1 MLDGRYLRDNLDAV
15 RAALGARAA
24 GWDFDRF
31 VALDD
36 ERRRL
41 IGEVEGRQAL
51 RNEASKTI
59 GELMRTGQRDEA
71 EAAKERVR
79 VINEEIAGLDGT
91 LAQVEADLREML
103 LTIPNIPHES
113 VPVGRSAE
121 DNAVELY
128 VIGKKGVSYFTLHKR
143 PIAQR
148 YDQPGDMP
156 TFADAEKAAAS
167 TWIYTI
173 ARNCRTDFFRRLQK
187 FDTPLSADDVCE
199 VQESEEAFTVL
210 HQKRTRDRIRGLMR
224 ELPADQ
230 SLILAMEGEARW
242 MINSACS

>member
-113 VPVGRSAE
+113 VPVGADE
-121 DNAVELY
+121 NDNVEVRRFGTPPAFDFEPVAHWDLGPALGAIDFERGVKLAKSRFIVLGRDGARLNRALINFMLDTHGARGYREWAVPALAN
-128 VIGKKGVSYFTLHKR
+128 SDT
-143 PIAQR
+143 IAQ
-148 YDQPGDMP
+148 PITSPPM
-156 TFADAEKAAAS
+156 
-167 TWIYTI
+167 
-173 ARNCRTDFFRRLQK
+173 
-187 FDTPLSADDVCE
+187 
-199 VQESEEAFTVL
+199 
-210 HQKRTRDRIRGLMR
+210 
-224 ELPADQ
+224 
-230 SLILAMEGEARW
+230 
-242 MINSACS
+242 

>member
-79 VINEEIAGLDGT
+79 VINEEIAGLDIPT
-91 LAQVEADLREML
+91 AQPLVYEFD
-103 LTIPNIPHES
+103 
-113 VPVGRSAE
+113 
-121 DNAVELY
+121 
-128 VIGKKGVSYFTLHKR
+128 
-143 PIAQR
+143 
-148 YDQPGDMP
+148 DQLKAIRHYYLGDQ
-156 TFADAEKAAAS
+156 AAIKAA
-167 TWIYTI
+167 I
-173 ARNCRTDFFRRLQK
+173 
-187 FDTPLSADDVCE
+187 
-199 VQESEEAFTVL
+199 EAVAN
-210 HQKRTRDRIRGLMR
+210 QGK
-224 ELPADQ
+224 AK
-230 SLILAMEGEARW
+230 
-242 MINSACS
+242 